1 MGGEFLAIVGP
12 SGCGKSAR
20 LRIMAG
26 LVEPIEGRVTID
38 SVEVN
43 GPDPRHNMVFQ
54 DHALYP

>member
-1 MGGEFLAIVGP
+1 
-12 SGCGKSAR
+12 
-20 LRIMAG
+20 MAG